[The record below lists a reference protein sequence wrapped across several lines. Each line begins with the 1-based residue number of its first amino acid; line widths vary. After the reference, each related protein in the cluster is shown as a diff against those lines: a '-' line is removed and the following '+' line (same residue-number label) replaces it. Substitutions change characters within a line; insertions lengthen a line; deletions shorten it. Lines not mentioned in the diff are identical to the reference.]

1 MIAIDESTIQSF
13 TLYDESEAETG
24 TAEMIDPD
32 RWHCEF
38 RWAEHFHTFE
48 ACNVYAA
55 WTWLDLKRQRWM
67 PNGKITAIADF
78 EIDFTKDTQSESAI
92 ITIASNPQDRV
103 EGAGT
108 DPGV

>member
-1 MIAIDESTIQSF
+1 
-13 TLYDESEAETG
+13 
-24 TAEMIDPD
+24 
-32 RWHCEF
+32 
-38 RWAEHFHTFE
+38 
-48 ACNVYAA
+48 
-55 WTWLDLKRQRWM
+55 M